1 MPGIP
6 QTLQN
11 PPPVSVQHLIN
22 AVRVAL
28 VNLNH
33 PGTITY
39 DPLTTPPPPV
49 CNQVLIYNAYL
60 AAQGQIQS

>member
-11 PPPVSVQHLIN
+11 PPPVSTQHLIN

-39 DPLTTPPPPV
+39 DPLATPPPPV
-49 CNQVLIYNAYL
+49 SPQTLIYNAYL
-60 AAQGQIQS
+60 AAGGQLQS